1 MQGSSLSRGSGG
13 AAHDDRMRGRGGGGR
28 GLGGGGLAALARVLA
43 EGGGY
48 SSSRGISIRKGAGGW
63 GEGS

>member
-1 MQGSSLSRGSGG
+1 M
-13 AAHDDRMRGRGGGGR
+13 
-28 GLGGGGLAALARVLA
+28 GGGGLAALARVLA

-48 SSSRGISIRKGAGGW
+48 RSSRGISIRKGAGGW